1 MFDVLNAKNLAIT
14 TPDTSAQRVWE
25 FIGSTVLARQ
35 EFVNSSQREFPKYFP
50 FFLTQV
56 FLFVWDFSK
65 QSLIQN
71 SP

>member
-1 MFDVLNAKNLAIT
+1 MFDVLNAKNLAIR

-25 FIGSTVLARQ
+25 FIGSTVLTRKSLLTHPEGNFQ
-35 EFVNSSQREFPKYFP
+35 NFP

-56 FLFVWDFSK
+56 ILFVWDFSK
-65 QSLIQN
+65 QSLFQN

>member
-1 MFDVLNAKNLAIT
+1 MFDVLNAKNLAIRT
-14 TPDTSAQRVWE
+14 LDTSTQRVWE
-25 FIGSTVLARQ
+25 FIGSTVLTSKSLLTEGNFQ
-35 EFVNSSQREFPKYFP
+35 NFP

-65 QSLIQN
+65 QSLFQN